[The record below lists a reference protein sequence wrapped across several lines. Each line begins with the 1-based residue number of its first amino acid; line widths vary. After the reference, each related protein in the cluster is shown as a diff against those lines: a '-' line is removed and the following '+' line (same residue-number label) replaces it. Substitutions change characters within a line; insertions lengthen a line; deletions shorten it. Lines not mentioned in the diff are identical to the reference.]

1 MSADL
6 PRPAGLALVEH
17 DGPVFIGAPTEPP
30 QPPETPEPPEAPE
43 APNAGARAR
52 RREPVDLTPDSLAE
66 SLYARRG
73 ELRSIARRHG
83 VSLDELARRSAL
95 PELSSGIASL
105 RSLAEARASLLLARA
120 KGDAARL
127 LLSIASGS
135 DSDETR
141 RKACVDI
148 LKAQAT
154 EPARTREEEDDD
166 AVADGAASSLLALL
180 ERLGD
185 PAREMISPPPPD
197 PPPGPPPATP
207 PVTPNEGER
216 DDG

>member
-1 MSADL
+1 MSAEL
-6 PRPAGLALVEH
+6 PRPARLALVEH

-30 QPPETPEPPEAPE
+30 EPPG
-43 APNAGARAR
+43 AGARIPAR

-66 SLYARRG
+66 ALYARRG

-105 RSLAEARASLLLARA
+105 RSLAEARASVLLARA

-127 LLSIASGS
+127 LLSLASGS
-135 DSDETR
+135 GSDETR

-148 LKAQAT
+148 LKAQAS

-185 PAREMISPPPPD
+185 PAREMI
-197 PPPGPPPATP
+197 
-207 PVTPNEGER
+207 VTPLT
-216 DDG
+216 DGRSAEEPSDG